1 MRRINMSL
9 NEAVDIV
16 SSEVERS
23 LNGLKHGVDRKKISI
38 ALIEVEQ
45 AVYRYMRIEK
55 AFDSLTDKDELNGKA
70 SIVIEDG
77 NVRAES

>member
-9 NEAVDIV
+9 NEAVDII

-23 LNGLKHGVDRKKISI
+23 LNGLKHGVDRKKINI

-45 AVYRYMRIEK
+45 AVYRYMRIEN
-55 AFDSLTDKDELNGKA
+55 AFDSLTDNDELHGA
-70 SIVIEDG
+70 SSIVIEDDS
-77 NVRAES
+77 VRAES

>member
-9 NEAVDIV
+9 NEAVDII

-23 LNGLKHGVDRKKISI
+23 LNGLKHGVDRKKINI

-55 AFDSLTDKDELNGKA
+55 AFDSLSEKDELNGK
-70 SIVIEDG
+70 SSFVIEDDS
-77 NVRAES
+77 VRGES

>member
-9 NEAVDIV
+9 NESIDII

-23 LNGLKHGVDRKKISI
+23 LNGLKHGVDRKKINI

-45 AVYRYMRIEK
+45 AVYRYMRIEN
-55 AFDSLTDKDELNGKA
+55 AFDSLTDNDELHGA
-70 SIVIEDG
+70 SSIVIEDDS
-77 NVRAES
+77 VRAES

>member
-1 MRRINMSL
+1 MQMTTE
-9 NEAVDIV
+9 EALDIV
-16 SSEVERS
+16 SSETERS
-23 LNGLKHGVDRKKISI
+23 LNGLKHGVDRKKINI

-55 AFDSLTDKDELNGKA
+55 AFDSLTDKDDLNGRA

>member
-1 MRRINMSL
+1 MQMTTE
-9 NEAVDIV
+9 EALDIV
-16 SSEVERS
+16 SSETERS
-23 LNGLKHGVDRKKISI
+23 LNGLKHGVDRKKINI

>member
-9 NEAVDIV
+9 NESIDII

-23 LNGLKHGVDRKKISI
+23 LNGLKHGVDRKKINI

-55 AFDSLTDKDELNGKA
+55 AFDSLTDKDKLNGA
-70 SIVIEDG
+70 SSIVIEDG

>member
-23 LNGLKHGVDRKKISI
+23 LNGLKHGVDRKKISM
-38 ALIEVEQ
+38 ALYEVEQ
-45 AVYRYMRIEK
+45 AIHRYMRIEK